1 MRHRSGAPPLSQGS
15 GSQELARGQLAACRS
30 LGAQARSACPR
41 CADRGCRRTY
51 YGGLHAVVPLHYSPM
66 DDTTRYLG
74 GIPVQSRSTDDDT
87 LCKYSSTLI
96 IILTTYTLN
105 ISLIIK
111 SYCRHR
117 ALHQSS
123 APPKRSPYGRFPKAY
138 SKARSFN
145 TSIRK

>member
-15 GSQELARGQLAACRS
+15 GSQELARGQLVACRS

-51 YGGLHAVVPLHYSPM
+51 YGGLHAVVALHYSPM

-87 LCKYSSTLI
+87 LCTGHCISHRLLPRGARTGDCPRHTPRHVVSTLHSESNCAPHHYVRVRVICSST
-96 IILTTYTLN
+96 
-105 ISLIIK
+105 
-111 SYCRHR
+111 RR
-117 ALHQSS
+117 SS
-123 APPKRSPYGRFPKAY
+123 
-138 SKARSFN
+138 
-145 TSIRK
+145 

>member
-1 MRHRSGAPPLSQGS
+1 MQLTQGL
-15 GSQELARGQLAACRS
+15 GTQKLDRDQLGPCHS
-30 LGAQARSACPR
+30 LRAQARAAGPR

-51 YGGLHAVVPLHYSPM
+51 FCGLHVVVPLHHSSM
-66 DDTTRYLG
+66 DDTMRYHG
-74 GIPVQSRSTDDDT
+74 GSLVRFCSTDDDT

-123 APPKRSPYGRFPKAY
+123 APPKRSPYGRLRKAY

-145 TSIRK
+145 TSFRK